1 MKEARVEGG
10 DLISVPEECIRVGME
25 DVVHWVDGELLI
37 KPEYKAQQDA
47 EQRRRSPDMTE
58 LQIQSSWGVL
68 EITFGI
74 GVDRRLLSAGEAM
87 LAALEAGD
95 GRAALEHFTEANRLD
110 PVAAEGFVRD
120 TRRKLTKGAAA
131 ARWLFAT
138 QRGEAMVAALEAG
151 DQPKAL
157 ENLLAAARV
166 EPGVAARHV
175 EAARR
180 RRRL

>member
-1 MKEARVEGG
+1 MNEARVDRG
-10 DLISVPEECIRVGME
+10 DLISVSDESILVGM
-25 DVVHWVDGELLI
+25 DHIVHWVDGDLLI

-47 EQRRRSPDMTE
+47 EQRKRSPDMTE
-58 LQIQSSWGVL
+58 LHVQSSWGVL

-74 GVDRRLLSAGEAM
+74 GIDQRLLSAGKAM

-95 GRAALEHFTEANRLD
+95 GRAALKHFTEANRLD
-110 PVAAEGFVRD
+110 PAAAEGFVRD

-138 QRGEAMVAALEAG
+138 RRGEAMIAALEAG
-151 DQPKAL
+151 DQPEAL

-180 RRRL
+180 RRLL